1 MFGHK
6 ITNYSYFKI
15 NANLNNGDSLFS
27 QTKQFFKSFFVVGR
41 SAVAGPNSSMLLNRR
56 MCACVRV
63 RVRASVCFHVCE
75 CVRCETVRVCSL
87 FLKPSLSE

>member
-15 NANLNNGDSLFS
+15 NANLDNGDSLFS

-63 RVRASVCFHVCE
+63 RVCVRASASACE
-75 CVRCETVRVCSL
+75 RVFSRV
-87 FLKPSLSE
+87 